1 VAAALVGAA
10 VALAAAPAV
19 LTGCGGS
26 SPAAPVAPPPPAAA
40 IVDIRNVA
48 FNPRSVTVH
57 AGATVAWKFDDG
69 SVAHNVVGSDW
80 RSPDRT
86 SGYFTHIFA
95 VPGTYAY
102 RCTIHSNMDGQ
113 VVVSQ

>member
-1 VAAALVGAA
+1 MPAVAAALV
-10 VALAAAPAV
+10 V
-19 LTGCGGS
+19 LSGCAGS
-26 SPAAPVAPPPPAAA
+26 SPAPPEAPPPAAAA

-48 FNPRSVTVH
+48 FNPKSVTVH
-57 AGATVAWKFDDG
+57 SGATVAWKFDDG
-69 SVAHNVVGSDW
+69 STPHNVVGSDW

-86 SGYFTHIFA
+86 SGYYTHTFTE
-95 VPGTYAY
+95 PGTYAY